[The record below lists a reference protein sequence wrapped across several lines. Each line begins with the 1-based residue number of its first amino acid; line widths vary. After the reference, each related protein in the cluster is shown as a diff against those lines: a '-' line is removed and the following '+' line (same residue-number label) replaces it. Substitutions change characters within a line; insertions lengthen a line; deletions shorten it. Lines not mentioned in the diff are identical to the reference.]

1 MLSSAFPLGAGF
13 GGVCIVFA
21 IIETGGK
28 QCRVER
34 GDTIDVEIAP
44 VSGKKVE
51 KVKFDRVL
59 MVHGEGGLK
68 VGNPVLSGAEVSGV
82 VVSKFRAPKVIIFK
96 KKRRKGYRRT
106 NGHRQNLLKVRIQD
120 ISL

>member
-1 MLSSAFPLGAGF
+1 M
-13 GGVCIVFA
+13 FA

-28 QCRVER
+28 QYRVQR
-34 GDTIDVEIAP
+34 GDTIDIEIAP

-68 VGNPVLSGAEVSGV
+68 VGNPVLSGAEVNGV
-82 VVSKFRAPKVIIFK
+82 VVGKFRAPKVTIFK

-106 NGHRQNLLKVRIQD
+106 NGHRQNLMTVRIQD

>member
-1 MLSSAFPLGAGF
+1 M
-13 GGVCIVFA
+13 FA

-28 QCRVER
+28 QYRVER

-82 VVSKFRAPKVIIFK
+82 VVNKFRAPKVTIFK
-96 KKRRKGYRRT
+96 KKRRKVPADQRSSPEPDE
-106 NGHRQNLLKVRIQD
+106 VRIQD

>member
-1 MLSSAFPLGAGF
+1 M
-13 GGVCIVFA
+13 FA

-28 QCRVER
+28 QYRVQR
-34 GDTIDVEIAP
+34 GDIIDVEVAP

-51 KVKFDRVL
+51 KVKFDRIL